1 MNLFDVTEFDQSVME
16 LNKFNEI
23 VATAD
28 GHAEKPVNN
37 FNSTNFI
44 RGKRRL
50 ETDPQNGSVKKLK
63 PTRTSESP
71 LCSPSSGSDHE
82 YQSDQRSREIS
93 ELKSLVVGLTG
104 SMNNFCDIITKRMDD
119 IETNISIQIAN
130 MIDVKVSA
138 EMKKVKDQFQ
148 KDLKTVS
155 DKVTNLEK
163 SYADAIKQK
172 DVTDD
177 NKLLVVI
184 RNLPESENEN
194 VLNKVIALSEM
205 VCE

>member
-1 MNLFDVTEFDQSVME
+1 MCKS
-16 LNKFNEI
+16 
-23 VATAD
+23 
-28 GHAEKPVNN
+28 
-37 FNSTNFI
+37 
-44 RGKRRL
+44 
-50 ETDPQNGSVKKLK
+50 
-63 PTRTSESP
+63 
-71 LCSPSSGSDHE
+71 SSGVNSDH
-82 YQSDQRSREIS
+82 QSDQSSSEIS
-93 ELKSLVVGLTG
+93 QLKSLVVGLTR
-104 SMNNFCDIITKRMDD
+104 SMNNLCDIITKRMDD
-119 IETNISIQIAN
+119 IETNIPIQIAN

-172 DVTDD
+172 DVTDV

-194 VLNKVIALSEM
+194 VLNKVIALSKM

>member
-1 MNLFDVTEFDQSVME
+1 
-16 LNKFNEI
+16 
-23 VATAD
+23 
-28 GHAEKPVNN
+28 
-37 FNSTNFI
+37 
-44 RGKRRL
+44 
-50 ETDPQNGSVKKLK
+50 
-63 PTRTSESP
+63 
-71 LCSPSSGSDHE
+71 
-82 YQSDQRSREIS
+82 
-93 ELKSLVVGLTG
+93 
-104 SMNNFCDIITKRMDD
+104 MDD
-119 IETNISIQIAN
+119 IETNIPIQIAN

-172 DVTDD
+172 DVTDV

-194 VLNKVIALSEM
+194 VLNKVIALSKM

>member
-1 MNLFDVTEFDQSVME
+1 
-16 LNKFNEI
+16 
-23 VATAD
+23 
-28 GHAEKPVNN
+28 
-37 FNSTNFI
+37 
-44 RGKRRL
+44 
-50 ETDPQNGSVKKLK
+50 
-63 PTRTSESP
+63 
-71 LCSPSSGSDHE
+71 
-82 YQSDQRSREIS
+82 
-93 ELKSLVVGLTG
+93 
-104 SMNNFCDIITKRMDD
+104 MDD
-119 IETNISIQIAN
+119 IETNIPIQIAN

>member
-1 MNLFDVTEFDQSVME
+1 MCKS
-16 LNKFNEI
+16 
-23 VATAD
+23 
-28 GHAEKPVNN
+28 
-37 FNSTNFI
+37 
-44 RGKRRL
+44 
-50 ETDPQNGSVKKLK
+50 
-63 PTRTSESP
+63 
-71 LCSPSSGSDHE
+71 SSGVNSDH
-82 YQSDQRSREIS
+82 QSDQSSSEIS
-93 ELKSLVVGLTG
+93 QLKSLVVGLTG
-104 SMNNFCDIITKRMDD
+104 SMNNLCDIITKRMDD
-119 IETNISIQIAN
+119 IETNIPIQIAN

-163 SYADAIKQK
+163 SYAHAIKQK
-172 DVTDD
+172 DVTDV

-194 VLNKVIALSEM
+194 VLNKVIALSKM

>member
-1 MNLFDVTEFDQSVME
+1 
-16 LNKFNEI
+16 
-23 VATAD
+23 
-28 GHAEKPVNN
+28 
-37 FNSTNFI
+37 
-44 RGKRRL
+44 
-50 ETDPQNGSVKKLK
+50 
-63 PTRTSESP
+63 
-71 LCSPSSGSDHE
+71 
-82 YQSDQRSREIS
+82 
-93 ELKSLVVGLTG
+93 
-104 SMNNFCDIITKRMDD
+104 MDD
-119 IETNISIQIAN
+119 IETNIPIQIAN

-138 EMKKVKDQFQ
+138 EMRKVQNQFQ

>member
-1 MNLFDVTEFDQSVME
+1 MCKS
-16 LNKFNEI
+16 
-23 VATAD
+23 
-28 GHAEKPVNN
+28 
-37 FNSTNFI
+37 
-44 RGKRRL
+44 
-50 ETDPQNGSVKKLK
+50 
-63 PTRTSESP
+63 
-71 LCSPSSGSDHE
+71 SSGVNSDH
-82 YQSDQRSREIS
+82 QSDQSSSEIS
-93 ELKSLVVGLTG
+93 QLKSLVVGLTG
-104 SMNNFCDIITKRMDD
+104 SMNNLCDIITKRMDD
-119 IETNISIQIAN
+119 IETNIPIQIAN

-163 SYADAIKQK
+163 SYADAIKQT
-172 DVTDD
+172 DVTDV

-194 VLNKVIALSEM
+194 VLNKVIALSKM

>member
-1 MNLFDVTEFDQSVME
+1 
-16 LNKFNEI
+16 
-23 VATAD
+23 
-28 GHAEKPVNN
+28 
-37 FNSTNFI
+37 
-44 RGKRRL
+44 
-50 ETDPQNGSVKKLK
+50 
-63 PTRTSESP
+63 
-71 LCSPSSGSDHE
+71 
-82 YQSDQRSREIS
+82 
-93 ELKSLVVGLTG
+93 
-104 SMNNFCDIITKRMDD
+104 MDD
-119 IETNISIQIAN
+119 IETNIPIQIAN

-172 DVTDD
+172 DVTDV

-184 RNLPESENEN
+184 RNLPESESEN
-194 VLNKVIALSEM
+194 VLNKVIALSKM

>member
-1 MNLFDVTEFDQSVME
+1 
-16 LNKFNEI
+16 
-23 VATAD
+23 
-28 GHAEKPVNN
+28 
-37 FNSTNFI
+37 
-44 RGKRRL
+44 
-50 ETDPQNGSVKKLK
+50 
-63 PTRTSESP
+63 
-71 LCSPSSGSDHE
+71 
-82 YQSDQRSREIS
+82 
-93 ELKSLVVGLTG
+93 
-104 SMNNFCDIITKRMDD
+104 
-119 IETNISIQIAN
+119 

>member
-1 MNLFDVTEFDQSVME
+1 
-16 LNKFNEI
+16 
-23 VATAD
+23 
-28 GHAEKPVNN
+28 
-37 FNSTNFI
+37 
-44 RGKRRL
+44 
-50 ETDPQNGSVKKLK
+50 
-63 PTRTSESP
+63 
-71 LCSPSSGSDHE
+71 
-82 YQSDQRSREIS
+82 
-93 ELKSLVVGLTG
+93 
-104 SMNNFCDIITKRMDD
+104 MNNLCDIITKRMDD
-119 IETNISIQIAN
+119 IETNIPIQIAN

-172 DVTDD
+172 DVTDV

-184 RNLPESENEN
+184 RNLPESESEN
-194 VLNKVIALSEM
+194 VLNKVIALSKM

>member
-1 MNLFDVTEFDQSVME
+1 MCKS
-16 LNKFNEI
+16 
-23 VATAD
+23 
-28 GHAEKPVNN
+28 
-37 FNSTNFI
+37 
-44 RGKRRL
+44 
-50 ETDPQNGSVKKLK
+50 
-63 PTRTSESP
+63 
-71 LCSPSSGSDHE
+71 SSGVNSDH
-82 YQSDQRSREIS
+82 QSDQSSSEIS
-93 ELKSLVVGLTG
+93 QLKSLVVGLTG
-104 SMNNFCDIITKRMDD
+104 SMNNLCDIITKRMDD
-119 IETNISIQIAN
+119 IETNIPIQIAN

-172 DVTDD
+172 DVTDV

-194 VLNKVIALSEM
+194 VLNKVIALSKM